1 MIKVKLTTVGKLHDK
16 HAKEWVEHYQ
26 KLIKQHCDLEIK
38 FIKEEKLDKGKNEA
52 EVLRREG
59 ERIIDVVKTGDY
71 LVILDRFGKKLKSK
85 HFAKFMDEYCSRSN
99 VTLHF
104 VIGGTIGISDQIQ
117 KFADMR
123 LSLSDMTFSHQM
135 AVVVFIEQ
143 LYRAIS
149 IIKGLPYHK

>member
-1 MIKVKLTTVGKLHDK
+1 MIKVKLTIVGKIHDEY
-16 HAKEWVEHYQ
+16 AKAWVEHYK
-26 KLIKQHCDLEIK
+26 KLIKQHCKLEIK
-38 FIKEEKLDKGKNEA
+38 FIKEEKLGEGKNEA

-59 ERIIDVVKTGDY
+59 ERIIDVVNAGDY

-85 HFAKFMDEYCSRSN
+85 HFAKFMEYCSRSD

-104 VIGGTIGISDQIQ
+104 VIGGTLGISNQIL

-123 LSLSDMTFSHQM
+123 LSLSDMTFPHQL

-149 IIKGLPYHK
+149 IIKGLPYHR